1 MTYREEQLI
10 LKRIEEL
17 EKHQKE
23 QDDIVNKLY
32 KYIQILD
39 INYKVDSL
47 AKKHELPMEL

>member
-23 QDDIVNKLY
+23 QDEILNKMRDMLT
-32 KYIQILD
+32 L
-39 INYKVDSL
+39 NTPL
-47 AKKHELPMEL
+47 R

>member
-23 QDDIVNKLY
+23 QDEILNKMRNMLTVNTPLR
-32 KYIQILD
+32 
-39 INYKVDSL
+39 
-47 AKKHELPMEL
+47 

>member
-23 QDDIVNKLY
+23 HTEV
-32 KYIQILD
+32 LD
-39 INYKVDSL
+39 NIEDRLSNLEHK
-47 AKKHELPMEL
+47 

>member
-23 QDDIVNKLY
+23 QDEKIKQLEENVKLASTGFPVNFFK
-32 KYIQILD
+32 
-39 INYKVDSL
+39 
-47 AKKHELPMEL
+47 

>member
-23 QDDIVNKLY
+23 QDEILNKMRNMLTLN
-32 KYIQILD
+32 IPLR
-39 INYKVDSL
+39 
-47 AKKHELPMEL
+47 